1 MELPIIQA
9 ELLLLEDSMEAAL
22 LLHRI
27 VEEAA
32 AVVQIFV
39 LPSILYMLE
48 S

>member
-1 MELPIIQA
+1 VELPITQA

-32 AVVQIFV
+32 AVALIYV
-39 LPSILYMLE
+39 
-48 S
+48 